1 MSSLRRFAVLLEHSR
16 QQTLDRLT
24 PRVPHHPVADRR
36 IGPDRKR
43 AGRGE

>member
-1 MSSLRRFAVLLEHSR
+1 MSSLRRFAMLLEHSR

-24 PRVPHHPVADRR
+24 PRVSHYPAADRR
-36 IGPDRKR
+36 TGPDRKR